1 MLFRDKI
8 LTAVLTSDSVLIWY
22 VKPCVPIISHR
33 RSPESVQELGR
44 NVLVQWRPD
53 SAMIVVATELGHL
66 IIYHLVV
73 PTDVKTLYELID
85 PPTPSLRRESD
96 ELFVKELIPP
106 LIFSLV

>member
-1 MLFRDKI
+1 M
-8 LTAVLTSDSVLIWY
+8 
-22 VKPCVPIISHR
+22 
-33 RSPESVQELGR
+33 QELGR

-53 SAMIVVATELGHL
+53 SAMIVVGTEFGHL

-73 PTDVKTLYELID
+73 PTDVKTLYELVD

-106 LIFSLV
+106 LIFSLASPQSTLYQKKTQGFFYNQLLSFAGIRS

>member
-1 MLFRDKI
+1 
-8 LTAVLTSDSVLIWY
+8 
-22 VKPCVPIISHR
+22 
-33 RSPESVQELGR
+33 
-44 NVLVQWRPD
+44 
-53 SAMIVVATELGHL
+53 MIVVATELGHL

-106 LIFSLV
+106 LIFSLVHMQHHQVNKLVFEKVYLKKLVFETICLDRHSR